1 MNRLLKF
8 YHELGSPPSFYR
20 ITSHWLKPM
29 LILAIIFT
37 LYGLID
43 GLFFAPEDYQ
53 QGDSY
58 RIIFVHVPAAW
69 MSMFIYA
76 IVGISGIMAFVWRM
90 KVAEAVMMAS
100 VPIGAIFTTITLLTG
115 MLWGKPMWG
124 TYWDWDARMTSELI
138 LLFLYIGVMG
148 IYSAYDEDPRKAARL
163 AALVAIIGLIN
174 LPIIR
179 YSVYWWT
186 SIHQGSSVSLMGE
199 SGIKDWDMLRPLLV
213 MALATKFYYIHSM
226 LCRAQSHL
234 LKTEQDKNWV
244 KLALTGERKDKT
256 QGGNL

>member
-1 MNRLLKF
+1 LLV
-8 YHELGSPPSFYR
+8 
-20 ITSHWLKPM
+20 
-29 LILAIIFT
+29 LAIGLT

-76 IVGISGIMAFVWRM
+76 VIGFCGILTFVWRM

-100 VPIGAIFTTITLLTG
+100 APIGALFTAVTLLTG

-148 IYSAYDEDPRKAARL
+148 IYAAYDEDPRKAARL

-186 SIHQGSSVSLMGE
+186 SIHQGSSVTLMGG
-199 SGIKDWDMLRPLLV
+199 SNGIQDWDMLRPLLV
-213 MALATKFYYIHSM
+213 MALATKFYYLYSM
-226 LCRAQSHL
+226 LSRAQSYL
-234 LKTEQDKNWV
+234 LHTEQHKNWV
-244 KLALTGERKDKT
+244 SKALGLTART
-256 QGGNL
+256 RQGGAS